1 MGVFKNMGLMPEIE
15 SKNLM
20 IIEDQLK
27 HEALAA
33 KKSEVYADYFADPE
47 LKSLVQQISR
57 HHHDNYNNLL
67 GYLDTHR

>member
-1 MGVFKNMGLMPEIE
+1 MLFGSGLPEIE

-33 KKSEVYADYFADPE
+33 KKSEMYAEYFADPA
-47 LKSLVQQISR
+47 LKSCAQQLAK
-57 HHHDNYNNLL
+57 HHRDHFNSLL
-67 GYLDTHR
+67 DYLFTHK